1 MPATR
6 VGFIGA
12 GRMATAVARGLVQA
26 EVVSSGEIVACDPSP
41 VAAEQF
47 KSAIPGATVLKNNR
61 QLSAKAGVIVLAVKP
76 QHMELVLAELAGAVE
91 GANGE
96 VEDPLVVSIAAG
108 VTLARLSAGLP
119 DGTRLVRVMPN
130 TPCLIG
136 RGASAYS
143 LGATATAADSDTV
156 HQMLAAVGTAWEVP
170 EKFLDAVTG
179 LSGSGPAFVYTMIE
193 SLSDGGVLM
202 GLPRDLAS
210 ALAAQTVA
218 GAAEMVLTTGE
229 HPAQLREEVTSPGGT
244 TVAGLEALE
253 KEGLRAALLQAVRAA
268 TCRSQELG
276 GHH

>member
-1 MPATR
+1 MPTTQ

-12 GRMATAVARGLVQA
+12 GRMATALGRGLVKA
-26 EVVSSGEIVACDPSP
+26 ELVSSSAIVACDPSP
-41 VAAEQF
+41 AAAERF
-47 KSAIPGATVLKNNR
+47 ESAIPGATVLKNNC
-61 QLSAKAGVIVLAVKP
+61 QLAAEVGVIVLAVKP
-76 QHMELVLAELAGAVE
+76 QHMDLVLAELAGGAE
-91 GANGE
+91 RANGGMG
-96 VEDPLVVSIAAG
+96 DPLVVSIAAG
-108 VTLARLSAGLP
+108 VPLARLAAGLP

-143 LGATATAADSDTV
+143 LGATATAADGKTV
-156 HQMLAAVGTAWEVP
+156 HQMLTAVGTAREVP

-179 LSGSGPAFVYTMIE
+179 LSGSGPAFVYTVIE

-202 GLPRDLAS
+202 GLPRDLAA
-210 ALAAQTVA
+210 ALATQTVA

-229 HPAQLREEVTSPGGT
+229 HPAQLREEVASPGGT

-253 KEGLRAALLQAVRAA
+253 KEGLRAALLEAVRAA

-276 GHH
+276 GQN